1 MTRFFTTRLL
11 ACLSMLLMWSGLASA
26 APFTPGN
33 LVVVRVG
40 DAVTAPASG
49 VAAATFLLE
58 YTTTGTL
65 VQTIALP
72 TATSGTNRSLTN
84 TTSSSSEGYL
94 SRSAD
99 GRYLL
104 VPGYDATP
112 GTAALVATASTATNR
127 VIGRV
132 AADGS
137 IDTSTRIDD
146 AFSAGNIRSVAS
158 ADGANFYAS
167 GSNSGVRYLP
177 LGNTGATTAIN
188 TTPTNLRV
196 LSIYDGNLYVS
207 AATGAFQGISQVGTG
222 LPTATG
228 QTVTLLP
235 GFPTASGPQPYA
247 FYFADLSA
255 TVPGVDVVYVA
266 DDRTATPGGVQKWS
280 LVGGTWTLN
289 GSILSAAT
297 TPLAVRGITG
307 QTTGTTVSLAVSGN
321 GGLYFFS
328 DATGYNV
335 APAITTLPAPIA
347 TAGGNGAVF
356 RGVAFAPQAATT
368 TAPTIASFS
377 PTTGAAGATVTITGT
392 NLTGATAVTLNGT
405 AITGYTVVNAT
416 TITFVLPTGATTGT
430 IAVTT
435 PGGTATSTGSF
446 TVTTPTPA
454 PTITSFTPATGPV
467 GTVVTVT
474 GTNFTGATGAT
485 LNGTAGTSF
494 MVMSATEV
502 MFTVAAG
509 STTGTIAVTTAG
521 GTATSTGTFT
531 VTTPTVA
538 PTITSFSPATAA
550 VGATVTITGT
560 NLTGATAVTL
570 NGVAITSYTVVNGT
584 TITFVLPTGAA
595 SGAIAVTTP
604 GGTATSSTSFTVTT
618 PSTGNF
624 IEDFELGTRT
634 TNYNGT
640 TPLALTTGNWTFVE
654 ALIGDLANDKKA
666 GAKAARIRGG
676 GTITM
681 EFDKPNGAGVIS
693 LQAATFGNDTGA
705 SFTLS
710 ISTDGGTTF
719 TPIAGTPT
727 TLNATLTP
735 YTFTVNQ
742 TGNIRLRIGTTN
754 TTAAANPRIN
764 IDDVSITDASAPTTA
779 TLTAAPATLPAF
791 TTVVGTPSTSQSFAI
806 TGVVLTADATITAPA
821 GYEVSLTAAGPY
833 TASVTVPQAS
843 GAIASTTIYVRLTGA
858 AIGTPAGNVTVASTG
873 ATTVNVAVTGTVTA
887 TAPAAPTITSFT
899 PTTGAA
905 GATLTITG
913 TNLTGATAV
922 TLNGVAITGF
932 VVVNATTITFVVPAS
947 GATGTIAVTTP
958 GGTATSTGTFTVTP
972 TATTPTITSI
982 SPVRAIVGG
991 PGFTMTI
998 AGTNFLATTQ
1008 VLFTNGTTTNTY
1020 TAATVNAG
1028 ATSITIN
1035 VPAAQIATLGQFQVT
1050 ATNGGTASAVRD
1062 FFVVPAATS
1071 QAYEDFETGTKTA
1084 YATGV
1089 ATLRSG
1095 DWTFTEAILGDQF
1108 NDRVNQVR
1116 AARIRGGG
1124 FIAMN
1129 FDKPTGAG
1137 VITLQAAM
1145 YGTDTPT
1152 TFTVE
1157 MSTNGGTSYTVLSGA
1172 PAVLTTTLTTY
1183 SFVANVTGNV
1193 RLRISTAAPAGNTAR
1208 INIDDVNI
1216 PDFLGTNPSKALP
1229 GLALYPNPAQDRL
1242 TVTLPTAGAATV
1254 ALRDLTGR
1262 VVLAEAPLAAN
1273 GVVTLPASLATGTY
1287 LLEVRQNGVTAVRR
1301 VAKN

>member
-11 ACLSMLLMWSGLASA
+11 ACLSMLLLWSGLASA

-58 YTTTGTL
+58 YTPTGTL

-104 VPGYDATP
+104 VPGYDAVP

-177 LGNTGATTAIN
+177 LGNTGPTTAIN

-196 LSIYDGNLYVS
+196 LSIYGGNLYVS

-222 LPTATG
+222 LPTTTG

-297 TPLAVRGITG
+297 SPLAVRGITG
-307 QTTGTTVSLAVSGN
+307 QTTGTTVSLGVSGN

-356 RGVAFAPQAATT
+356 RGVAFAPEAATT
-368 TAPTIASFS
+368 TAPTIASFT
-377 PTTGAAGATVTITGT
+377 PTTGAAGATVTLTGT
-392 NLTGATAVTLNGT
+392 NLTGATAVTLNGV

-416 TITFVLPTGATTGT
+416 TITFVLPTGATSGT

-446 TVTTPTPA
+446 TVTVATPA
-454 PTITSFTPATGPV
+454 PTITSFTPATGPA

-485 LNGTAGTSF
+485 INGTAGTSF

-502 MFTVAAG
+502 MFTVPAG
-509 STTGTIAVTTAG
+509 ATSGTIAVTTAG

-531 VTTPTVA
+531 VTTPTAA
-538 PTITSFSPATAA
+538 PTIASFSPATAA
-550 VGATVTITGT
+550 VGATVTLTGT

-570 NGVAITSYTVVNGT
+570 NGVAITGYTVVNAT

-595 SGAIAVTTP
+595 SGPIAVTTP

-654 ALIGDLANDKKA
+654 ALIGDLANDKKN

-710 ISTDGGTTF
+710 ISTDGGSTF
-719 TPIAGTPT
+719 TPIAGTPA

-754 TTAAANPRIN
+754 TAAAANPRIN

-791 TTVVGTPSTSQSFAI
+791 STVVGTPSTSQSFAI

-821 GYEVSLTAAGPY
+821 GYEVSLSAAGPY
-833 TASVTVPQAS
+833 TASVTVSPTS
-843 GAIASTTIYVRLTGA
+843 GSIASTTIYVRLTGA

-873 ATTVNVAVTGTVTA
+873 ATTQNVAVTGTVTA
-887 TAPAAPTITSFT
+887 TAPVAPTITSFT

-905 GATLTITG
+905 GATVTITG

-932 VVVNATTITFVVPAS
+932 TVVDGNTITFVVPAS
-947 GATGTIAVTTP
+947 AATGTIAVTTP
-958 GGTATSTGTFTVTP
+958 GGTATSTSTFTVTP
-972 TATTPTITSI
+972 TATVPVLSTI
-982 SPVRAIVGG
+982 SPVRAVVGG
-991 PGFTMTI
+991 PGFVMTLT
-998 AGTNFLATTQ
+998 GTGFTATTQ
-1008 VLFTNGTTTNTY
+1008 VTIGTNTY

-1035 VPAAQIATLGQFQVT
+1035 VPASQIATIGQFPIT
-1050 ATNGGTASAVRD
+1050 ANNGGAASAVRD

-1071 QAYEDFETGTKTA
+1071 LAYEDFEAGTKA
-1084 YATGV
+1084 ASGYSAGPV
-1089 ATLRSG
+1089 TLRSG
-1095 DWTFTEAILGDQF
+1095 EWNFTEALLGDLF

-1124 FIAMN
+1124 SIAMN
-1129 FDKPTGAG
+1129 FDKPDGAG
-1137 VITLQAAM
+1137 VITVQAAM

-1157 MSTNGGTSYTVLSGA
+1157 ISTNGGTTYTVLPGA
-1172 PAVLTTTLTTY
+1172 PTVLTTTLTTY

-1193 RLRISTAAPAGNTAR
+1193 RLRISTAAPTGNTAR
-1208 INIDDVNI
+1208 INIDDINI
-1216 PDFLGTNPSKALP
+1216 PNFLATNPGSALP

-1242 TVTLPTAGAATV
+1242 TVSLPTAGAATV